1 MNLSD
6 DRPGPDDTTAPSRA
20 LFSRPN
26 SNLENFDGAFD
37 VSFVFVRGG
46 SHYGCQVRLRGR
58 TFVKDEVEV
67 YLDIQL
73 KNIQN
78 VVFV

>member
-6 DRPGPDDTTAPSRA
+6 DRPDPDETTAPSRA

-26 SNLENFDGAFD
+26 SNSENFDGAFD

-46 SHYGCQVRLRGR
+46 SHYACMAVRSRGPLSR
-58 TFVKDEVEV
+58 TR
-67 YLDIQL
+67 
-73 KNIQN
+73 
-78 VVFV
+78 